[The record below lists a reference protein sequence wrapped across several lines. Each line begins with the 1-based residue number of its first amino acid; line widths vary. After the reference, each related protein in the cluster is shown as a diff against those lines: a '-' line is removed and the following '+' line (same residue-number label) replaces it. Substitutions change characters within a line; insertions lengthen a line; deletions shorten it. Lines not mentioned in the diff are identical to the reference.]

1 MEINVLDEVMNLEN
15 GEYKAV
21 IENIIGFK
29 NNNKVLVKFKLE
41 DKRIFNK
48 FYQTEEL
55 TRYPWSNLFKAL
67 NTTNTDDL
75 IGKSVQFEISNN
87 ISKNTG
93 YEFSN
98 VKKLKLV

>member
-1 MEINVLDEVMNLEN
+1 MEIKILDEVLNLKN

-41 DKRIFNK
+41 DERIFNK

-67 NTTNTDDL
+67 NTNNTDDL
-75 IGKSVQFEISNN
+75 IGKSVQFEILNN
-87 ISKNTG
+87 ASKKTD
-93 YEFSN
+93 YVFSN
-98 VKKLKLV
+98 IKKLKLV